1 MKSEPNSDA
10 LIPPALL
17 AELRVIANEEHR
29 APGEIVGEALER
41 YLRERRLFRG
51 DEVHVKIAAG
61 LESLR
66 SGKGLNGEA
75 VIAELIGGLDEQG

>member
-10 LIPPALL
+10 LIPSALL
-17 AELRVIANEEHR
+17 AELRVVASEEHR

-41 YLRERRLFRG
+41 YLRERRWFRG
-51 DEVHVKIAAG
+51 DDVHAKIAAG

-66 SGKGLNGEA
+66 SGKALDGEA
-75 VIAELIGGLDEQG
+75 VIAELIAGLDEPG